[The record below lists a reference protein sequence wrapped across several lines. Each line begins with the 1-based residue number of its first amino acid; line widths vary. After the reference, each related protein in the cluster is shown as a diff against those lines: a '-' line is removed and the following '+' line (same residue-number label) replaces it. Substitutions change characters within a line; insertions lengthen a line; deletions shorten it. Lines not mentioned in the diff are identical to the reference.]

1 MKHKTKIKDRITTT
15 AAFLAVI
22 PAITETMSASTLD
35 VHKRSQNQD
44 INVSA
49 GLEVAPDTTVKSS
62 LYMQGIYPVNKSNTY
77 NTIIKIIQGLD
88 PKSAVLA
95 QMINR
100 FHSLNW
106 RQLFGRI
113 VGLYYTVFGIFT
125 LYVLSA
131 TINIATISFE
141 GLLPEFDLG
150 STGYD
155 FSVGM
160 LPLLI
165 QMLLLISSGIMLV
178 WRLKRWA
185 AINGIIG
192 MFVPSLTSLALEVLI
207 SASGGPPLIELV
219 SIKNIVLGWGL
230 FIGLPALGVTFAWRD
245 LH

>member
-1 MKHKTKIKDRITTT
+1 MKHKTKIKDRIIT
-15 AAFLAVI
+15 AAASLAVI
-22 PAITETMSASTLD
+22 PAMIETVSASTLD
-35 VHKRSQNQD
+35 VNKGSPNQN
-44 INVSA
+44 INVP
-49 GLEVAPDTTVKSS
+49 GDLEVAPDTTVKSN

-77 NTIIKIIQGLD
+77 NTIIKVTQVFD
-88 PKSAVLA
+88 SKSAVLA
-95 QMINR
+95 HMINR

-106 RQLFGRI
+106 RQLVGRI
-113 VGLYYTVFGIFT
+113 MGLYYAAFGIFT
-125 LYVLSA
+125 LYILLV
-131 TINIATISFE
+131 TIDIATISFE
-141 GLLPEFDLG
+141 GLLPEFDLS

-178 WRLKRWA
+178 WKLKRWA
-185 AINGIIG
+185 AITGMIG

-230 FIGLPALGVTFAWRD
+230 FIGLPALGIIFAWRD

>member
-1 MKHKTKIKDRITTT
+1 MKHKTKIKDRIITA

-22 PAITETMSASTLD
+22 PAMTETVSASTPD
-35 VHKRSQNQD
+35 AHKGSPNQD
-44 INVSA
+44 TNVP
-49 GLEVAPDTTVKSS
+49 GGFEVAPDTTVKSN

-77 NTIIKIIQGLD
+77 NTIIKVIQVFD
-88 PKSAVLA
+88 SKSAVLA
-95 QMINR
+95 HMINR

-106 RQLFGRI
+106 RQLVGRI
-113 VGLYYTVFGIFT
+113 MGLYYTAFGIFT
-125 LYVLSA
+125 LYILLA
-131 TINIATISFE
+131 TIDIATISFE
-141 GLLPEFDLG
+141 GLLPEFDLS

-178 WRLKRWA
+178 WKPKRWA
-185 AINGIIG
+185 VIAGIIG
-192 MFVPSLTSLALEVLI
+192 IFVPSLTSLALEVLI
-207 SASGGPPLIELV
+207 SASGGPPLTELV

-230 FIGLPALGVTFAWRD
+230 FIGLPALGMVFAWRD

>member
-1 MKHKTKIKDRITTT
+1 MKYKTKIKDKIITS

-22 PAITETMSASTLD
+22 PAMIETVSASTLD
-35 VHKRSQNQD
+35 VHKGSPNQG
-44 INVSA
+44 INVPA
-49 GLEVAPDTTVKSS
+49 GLEVAPDTTIKSS

-77 NTIIKIIQGLD
+77 NTIIKVIQVFD
-88 PKSAVLA
+88 SKSAVLTHI
-95 QMINR
+95 INR

-113 VGLYYTVFGIFT
+113 VGLYYATFGIFI
-125 LYVLSA
+125 LYILSA
-131 TINIATISFE
+131 TIAITTISFE
-141 GLLPEFDLG
+141 MLLPEFDLS

-165 QMLLLISSGIMLV
+165 QMLLLISSGIMLI
-178 WRLKRWA
+178 WKLKRWA
-185 AINGIIG
+185 VIAGIIG
-192 MFVPSLTSLALEVLI
+192 IFVPSLTSLALEVLI
-207 SASGGPPLIELV
+207 SASGGPPLTELV

-230 FIGLPALGVTFAWRD
+230 FIGLPALGMIFAWRD